1 MPYTN
6 AGNNTPRDNRQNP
19 CQIIGVSSG
28 KGGVGKT
35 NLIVNLGVVFSRWNY
50 RVIILDG
57 DLGMSNV
64 EILFKVKPP
73 FTLYDAINGDKSLTD
88 VMVEAEKRIK
98 LISGG
103 SGIFHLANMD
113 KQQQE
118 RLFHT
123 LPRLGSMADILLI
136 DTGAGLSREII
147 RFLTSTDTIVL
158 ITTTEPT
165 AMTDVYGLIKVLD
178 QIKTKKAHLVVNMA
192 EKQGDG
198 EDTFERI
205 NLVTR
210 KNLHH
215 IKLSYLGEIPK
226 DQLVPNSIKNRC
238 PLVSYSP
245 NSQISASIENI
256 AKRVVYDEDMS
267 KMELNL
273 KGMRGFIERLK
284 KNITSHP

>member
-1 MPYTN
+1 LSHIN
-6 AGNNTPRDNRQNP
+6 SGNNTPIDNRRNP

-35 NLIVNLGVVFSRWNY
+35 NLIVNLGMVFSKWNY
-50 RVIILDG
+50 QVIILDG

-64 EILFKVKPP
+64 EVLFKVKPP
-73 FTLYDAINGDKSLTD
+73 FSLYDVINGDKSITD
-88 VMVEAEKRIK
+88 IMVETEKRIK

-123 LPRLGSMADILLI
+123 LPQLERMADILLI
-136 DTGAGLSREII
+136 DTGAGLSREVI

-158 ITTTEPT
+158 VTTTEPT
-165 AMTDVYGLIKVLD
+165 AMTDVYGMIKVLD
-178 QIKTKKAHLVVNMA
+178 RIKTKKAHLVVNMV
-192 EKQGDG
+192 EKKGEG

-205 NLVTR
+205 NLVTK
-210 KNLHH
+210 KNLNH

-226 DQLVPNSIKNRC
+226 DQLVPNSIKNCC

-245 NSQISASIENI
+245 NSQTAASIEKI
-256 AKRVVYDEDMS
+256 AKRIVYDEDMS
-267 KMELNL
+267 KMEVNL

-284 KNITSHP
+284 KNITSNP